1 VRGVQPIYPEKI
13 AMSRKAIGFAAVLLA
28 AGMISGCNQNQQKN
42 AGQPNAQQEFT
53 HGGHGGLRKVCADD
67 IQKYCANEQRPR
79 RCLRDNMDK
88 LSDAC
93 KTFLQEHRG
102 GRNHDNNG
110 NNNNDN
116 NNNDND

>member
-1 VRGVQPIYPEKI
+1 
-13 AMSRKAIGFAAVLLA
+13 VLLA

-42 AGQPNAQQEFT
+42 AEQKNATQEFT
-53 HGGHGGLRKVCADD
+53 GGGHNGLRKVCADD

-93 KTFLQEHRG
+93 KTFMAEHHG
-102 GRNHDNNG
+102 GRNRGDKDNN
-110 NNNNDN
+110 NN